1 MTKKQFKMSYSD
13 MEDNVATLEFETEQY
28 KRILQKIYLHLMH
41 KSDAERIECL
51 KKVYEWLKKGFEFKL
66 CSNGYNYL
74 YKNNELYIT
83 EKGDYVLLEQK
94 GDVVELLNELA
105 EENEQL
111 KQFIQE
117 LTTKGTGKIHL
128 YLQSQ
133 CDDYFYGWCV
143 NEMLKQLYFYVL
155 CYFWGFYL
163 CDLKEKSTFG

>member
-1 MTKKQFKMSYSD
+1 MT
-13 MEDNVATLEFETEQY
+13 E
-28 KRILQKIYLHLMH
+28 
-41 KSDAERIECL
+41 
-51 KKVYEWLKKGFEFKL
+51 KGFEFKL

-133 CDDYFYGWCV
+133 CDDYFYG
-143 NEMLKQLYFYVL
+143 
-155 CYFWGFYL
+155 
-163 CDLKEKSTFG
+163 